1 MIKSIPNDAIRVM
14 PDSLRKMTTEIF
26 RRVGL
31 PDKDAQLI
39 AGCLV
44 QVDLRGVF
52 SHGTRQVPGYVSKYR
67 QGMLNP
73 RPTISVVRDT
83 PTTAILDGDGGIGYL
98 AANQATELVIGK
110 AAAHGIAAV
119 TTHYHGHTGSA
130 GIYARMAI
138 RQSLVSFSVA
148 GGRQWQPPE
157 RSEATVWDAM
167 QSPPMCFGIPSASG
181 PPLIL
186 DMSANMF
193 RNRSLLEEAMQRFP
207 EAIFKSLGLKFV
219 STLLGGILAGGASAP
234 ERTDAFPGANR
245 GFLIV
250 AFQPNALGDAEKFLG
265 EVARIVTA
273 SRELPPIPGQES
285 AEVSGSLEWQR
296 ERDWAIE
303 GIPLGKQHR
312 ELLEKVARDSGV
324 EVPW

>member
-1 MIKSIPNDAIRVM
+1 MTKPISDDAIRVM
-14 PDSLRKMTTEIF
+14 PDSLRKMTAEIF

-31 PDKDAQLI
+31 PDADAKLI
-39 AGCLV
+39 AECLV

-52 SHGTRQVPGYVSKYR
+52 SHGTRQLKRYVTQYFT
-67 QGMLNP
+67 GMLNP
-73 RPTISVVRDT
+73 RPTIHVVRDM

-98 AANQATELVIGK
+98 PATKATEIVIEK
-110 AAAHGIAAV
+110 AAEHGIAAV

-130 GIYARMAI
+130 GVYARMAI
-138 RQSLVSFSVA
+138 RQSLVSFSV
-148 GGRQWQPPE
+148 GGGSQWQPPE
-157 RSEATVWDAM
+157 RLGVTVWDAM

-181 PPLIL
+181 PPLVL

-193 RNRSLLEEAMQRFP
+193 RDRSMLEEAMQRFP

-219 STLLGGILAGGASAP
+219 STLLGGILAGSVSAP
-234 ERTDAFPGANR
+234 ERKDAFPGANR

-250 AFQPNALGDAEKFLG
+250 AFQPDALGDAENFLT
-265 EVARIVTA
+265 EVARIIAA
-273 SRELPPIPGQES
+273 SRTLEPILGQES
-285 AEVSGSLEWQR
+285 AEVAGSLEWQR

-303 GIPLGKQHR
+303 GIPLSKQHR
-312 ELLEKVARDSGV
+312 ELLREVAGDLGV